1 MRSDGLHAV
10 LNVIWL
16 LLGGV
21 WLGLGYLIA
30 GVVGCL
36 LIVTIPAGIAS
47 FRMARYV
54 VWPFGSVVVDKPNK
68 GAASTVMNVIW
79 FVSVG
84 WLLALLHVVT
94 ALAQSLTVV
103 GVANALVNLKMIPVS
118 LFPFGKR
125 IVPRSSLAGAGG
137 FDAAGL

>member
-1 MRSDGLHAV
+1 MRSEGLHAV

-30 GVVGCL
+30 GVIGCL

-68 GAASTVMNVIW
+68 GLGSTIMNAVW

-84 WLLALLHVVT
+84 WELALLHVLT

-103 GVANALVNLKMIPVS
+103 GLANAIVSLKMIPVS
-118 LFPFGKR
+118 LFPFGKQ
-125 IVPRSSLAGAGG
+125 IVSRGSVAGNGG
-137 FDAAGL
+137 FDVGRR